1 MSLRIQFYDF
11 DSEFH
16 KAFIWYWAIPEKIH
30 TPLWTTL
37 NWVPKNFSISK
48 KNSSS
53 LRMIPNPR
61 DSKMGLLAQTATF
74 TTFVAHQRSR

>member
-16 KAFIWYWAIPEKIH
+16 KAFIWYWDIPEKIH

-37 NWVPKNFSISK
+37 NWVPKNFRISK

-61 DSKMGLLAQTATF
+61 DSKMGLLVQATTF
-74 TTFVAHQRSR
+74 TTFVARQRSR